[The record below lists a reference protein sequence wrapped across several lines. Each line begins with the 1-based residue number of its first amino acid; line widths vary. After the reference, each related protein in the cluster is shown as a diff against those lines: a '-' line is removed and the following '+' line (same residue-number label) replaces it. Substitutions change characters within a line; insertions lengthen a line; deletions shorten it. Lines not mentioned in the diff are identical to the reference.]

1 MNIRKWGYAVL
12 KQDKD
17 IQILKQLYYGNHL
30 SDQELER
37 AYEVVKMV
45 SDELQDRLKMKV
57 IE

>member
-1 MNIRKWGYAVL
+1 VL

-37 AYEVVKMV
+37 AFEVVKMV